1 MIKNHKKL
9 FLIIFILLTVLTAYL
24 SFVTGTLKIT
34 FNDWIDKLSTGENN
48 AVDAILDLRLPR
60 ILIAMIVGAMLAVS
74 GALLQASLQNPLAE
88 ANLIGVST
96 GALIMRTLCMMYIP
110 QLYNYLP
117 FLVFIGGLIP
127 FIIIIFLHT
136 KYQLN
141 AVSMILV
148 GVALFVLLNGVY
160 DILSQNPL
168 LKMSQGLTMKTW
180 KDVYI
185 IAISAMIGLSLS
197 ILLSPK
203 LNLLNLDDMQA
214 KSIGFQID
222 TYRWIIGLL
231 AVFLASATVA
241 IVGQIAFLGI
251 IVPHIVRKIVGVNYK
266 AVIPFSIVIGAWFLL
281 LADLA
286 GRTIHPPLEI
296 PANAILMIVGGPT
309 LIYLLCKGKRQ
320 RIYKSM

>member
-24 SFVTGTLKIT
+24 SFVTGTLKTT

-185 IAISAMIGLSLS
+185 IATSAMIGLSLS

-241 IVGQIAFLGI
+241 IVGQMAFLGI

-296 PANAILMIVGGPT
+296 PANAILMIVGGST

-320 RIYKSM
+320 RNYKYM